1 MTGRKLSLQPA
12 ATGLVIANLV
22 VIGVAIACLLVARR
36 AWQLR
41 EDALTALAEA
51 RADAAS
57 APRAFAGTVRAA
69 VHAPLRKLRA
79 STMDRML
86 LFGVVGCAASAFF
99 TWRLVTRSRAPAR
112 LEVRRG
118 ASRSADRWQ
127 DG

>member
-1 MTGRKLSLQPA
+1 MDPAGRRVSRQPA

-51 RADAAS
+51 RSEAAA
-57 APRAFAGTVRAA
+57 APRALAGPLGAT
-69 VHAPLRKLRA
+69 VHARVRKLRA
-79 STMDRML
+79 STLDRML

-99 TWRLVTRSRAPAR
+99 AWRLVTRARAPAPLR
-112 LEVRRG
+112 ARRS
-118 ASRSADRWQ
+118 ASRSADR
-127 DG
+127 